1 MFENLQEKLQRAFKT
16 LRGQATL
23 TEENIDEALREIRL
37 ALLEA
42 DVNFKVVKQ
51 LIDQIRVKAVGQ
63 DVLTA
68 LSPGEQVIKIVRD
81 ELVEILGRDTARMK
95 FASQPPTVILMAG
108 LQGSGKTTTS
118 GKLANWLKNG
128 GHRPLLVSVDV
139 YRPAA
144 REQLK
149 VVAQA
154 VKANIYEGE
163 VGEATPGPRD
173 PRAKEARRE
182 AINTGS
188 DVLIVDTAGRLHI
201 DDQLM
206 DEMQLLKRLLNPQEI
221 LFVADAMTGQD
232 AVNSADEFHKKLSLT
247 GVVLTKMDGDAR
259 GGAALSIRQ
268 VTGQPIKFIGVGEKY
283 DALEPFHP
291 DRIVSRILGMG
302 DILSLIE
309 RAESQIDKK
318 KAQEMATKA
327 LTGDGFSLEDFRDQ
341 LRQVKKMGSMKSLLG
356 MLPSIGP
363 FSGLQKAADN
373 VDEGQIN
380 RVEAIINSMTTHER
394 NHHEVINGSRRKR
407 IARGSG
413 TTVQEVNNLLRQYA
427 QMKKMFKQMG
437 KTVAPRTG
445 LFHQLQGQPAHG
457 VAGIDFHHRLEPA
470 IALGCAIDEGVDA
483 NRPDIAGALQFRFEQ
498 RKDVAIEALEA
509 ARNVR
514 RFAEQRGYVRRYAAA
529 VVGRRPVGPELSLAV
544 IDQAGVAAELQVAR
558 PHLQLDGEIQRALQ
572 PGFDDHLSAILQ
584 GTGQPLLLCRQ
595 HL

>member
-16 LRGQATL
+16 LRGQAVL
-23 TEENIDEALREIRL
+23 NEENMQESLRELRL

-42 DVNFKVVKQ
+42 DVSLPVVKKFIEQ
-51 LIDQIRVKAVGQ
+51 VQAKAVGQ
-63 DVLTA
+63 QVMTA
-68 LSPGEQVIKIVRD
+68 LAPGEQVIKIVRD
-81 ELVEILGRDTARMK
+81 ELVELLGHDTARVK

-154 VKANIYEGE
+154 IKAHLYEGE
-163 VGEATPGPRD
+163 VSEANTATVERLV
-173 PRAKEARRE
+173 KEARRE
-182 AINTGS
+182 AVNSGC

-206 DEMQLLKRLLNPQEI
+206 EEMQSLKRILNPQEI

-232 AVNSADEFHKKLSLT
+232 AVRSADEFHKKLSLT

-268 VTGQPIKFIGVGEKY
+268 VTGQPIKFIGTGEKY
-283 DALEPFHP
+283 DSLEPFHP

-309 RAESQIDKK
+309 RAEQTVDKK
-318 KAQEMATKA
+318 KAEEIAARA

-341 LRQVKKMGSMKSLLG
+341 LRQVKKMGSIQNLMG
-356 MLPSIGP
+356 MLPKIGP
-363 FSGLQKAADN
+363 FSGLQKAADK
-373 VDEGQIN
+373 VDESQIN
-380 RVEAIINSMTTHER
+380 RVEAIINSMTRHER
-394 NHHEVINGSRRKR
+394 LHHEVINGSRRKR

-413 TTVQEVNNLLRQYA
+413 TSVQEVNNLLRQYA
-427 QMKKMFKQMG
+427 QMRKMFKQMG
-437 KTVAPRTG
+437 KVSFAR
-445 LFHQLQGQPAHG
+445 
-457 VAGIDFHHRLEPA
+457 RLA
-470 IALGCAIDEGVDA
+470 SMK
-483 NRPDIAGALQFRFEQ
+483 F
-498 RKDVAIEALEA
+498 
-509 ARNVR
+509 
-514 RFAEQRGYVRRYAAA
+514 
-529 VVGRRPVGPELSLAV
+529 
-544 IDQAGVAAELQVAR
+544 
-558 PHLQLDGEIQRALQ
+558 
-572 PGFDDHLSAILQ
+572 PG
-584 GTGQPLLLCRQ
+584 
-595 HL
+595 

>member
-1 MFENLQEKLQRAFKT
+1 MFENLQERLQRTFKS
-16 LRGQATL
+16 LRGQAVL
-23 TEENIDEALREIRL
+23 NEENIQETLRELRL

-51 LIDQIRVKAVGQ
+51 FIDQVQAKAVGQ
-63 DVLTA
+63 QVMSA

-81 ELVEILGRDTARMK
+81 ELAEILGKDTARVK
-95 FASQPPTVILMAG
+95 FASQPPTVVLMAG

-118 GKLANWLKNG
+118 GKLAHWFKNG

-154 VKANIYEGE
+154 IKAQIYQGE
-163 VGEATPGPRD
+163 VGEANTATVEKL
-173 PRAKEARRE
+173 AKEARRE
-182 AINTGS
+182 AINSGC

-206 DEMQLLKRLLNPQEI
+206 EEMQSLKRLLNPSEI

-232 AVNSADEFHKKLSLT
+232 AVRSADEFHKKLTLT

-268 VTGQPIKFIGVGEKY
+268 VTGAPIKFIGVGEKH

-309 RAESQIDKK
+309 RAEQTVDKK
-318 KAQEMATKA
+318 KAQDMAARA
-327 LTGDGFSLEDFRDQ
+327 LSGDGFSLEDFREQ
-341 LRQVKKMGSMKSLLG
+341 LRQVRKMGSIQNLMG

-363 FSGLQKAADN
+363 FAGLQKHADKI
-373 VDEGQIN
+373 DEKQIN
-380 RVEAIINSMTTHER
+380 HVEAIINSMTAYER
-394 NHHEVINGSRRKR
+394 HHHDVINGSRRKR

-413 TTVQEVNNLLRQYA
+413 RTVQEVNNLLRQYA
-427 QMKKMFKQMG
+427 QMRKMFKQMG
-437 KTVAPRTG
+437 KGNFMRRM
-445 LFHQLQGQPAHG
+445 
-457 VAGIDFHHRLEPA
+457 AGM
-470 IALGCAIDEGVDA
+470 
-483 NRPDIAGALQFRFEQ
+483 
-498 RKDVAIEALEA
+498 KM
-509 ARNVR
+509 
-514 RFAEQRGYVRRYAAA
+514 
-529 VVGRRPVGPELSLAV
+529 
-544 IDQAGVAAELQVAR
+544 
-558 PHLQLDGEIQRALQ
+558 
-572 PGFDDHLSAILQ
+572 PG
-584 GTGQPLLLCRQ
+584 
-595 HL
+595 

>member
-1 MFENLQEKLQRAFKT
+1 MFENLQEKLQRAFKS
-16 LRGQATL
+16 LRGQAVL
-23 TEENIDEALREIRL
+23 TEENIAEALKQIRL

-42 DVNFKVVKQ
+42 DVNFKVVKD
-51 LIDQIRVKAVGQ
+51 LIDRIQAKAVGQ
-63 DVLTA
+63 QVMTA

-81 ELVEILGRDTARMK
+81 ELVETLGKDTSKLK
-95 FASQPPTVILMAG
+95 FASQPPTVVLMAG

-149 VVAQA
+149 VVAA
-154 VKANIYEGE
+154 AIKANLYEGE
-163 VGEATPGPRD
+163 VEESNTATVERL
-173 PRAKEARRE
+173 AKEARRE
-182 AINTGS
+182 AVISGC

-206 DEMQLLKRLLNPQEI
+206 DEMQSLKRLLNPQEI
-221 LFVADAMTGQD
+221 LFVADSMTGQD
-232 AVNSADEFHKKLSLT
+232 AVRSADEFHKKLTLT

-259 GGAALSIRQ
+259 GGAAISIRQ

-309 RAESQIDKK
+309 KAESQVDKK
-318 KAQEMATKA
+318 KAQELATKA
-327 LTGDGFSLEDFRDQ
+327 LTGGGFSLEDFRDQ
-341 LRQVKKMGSMKSLLG
+341 LRQVRKMGSLQSLMG

-363 FSGLQKAADN
+363 FAGMQKAADK
-373 VDEGQIN
+373 VDEKQIN
-380 RVEAIINSMTTHER
+380 RVEAIINSMTGYER
-394 NHHEVINGSRRKR
+394 DHHEVINGSRRKR

-437 KTVAPRTG
+437 KPSFARRM
-445 LFHQLQGQPAHG
+445 
-457 VAGIDFHHRLEPA
+457 AGMKL
-470 IALGCAIDEGVDA
+470 
-483 NRPDIAGALQFRFEQ
+483 
-498 RKDVAIEALEA
+498 
-509 ARNVR
+509 
-514 RFAEQRGYVRRYAAA
+514 
-529 VVGRRPVGPELSLAV
+529 
-544 IDQAGVAAELQVAR
+544 
-558 PHLQLDGEIQRALQ
+558 
-572 PGFDDHLSAILQ
+572 PGM
-584 GTGQPLLLCRQ
+584 
-595 HL
+595 

>member
-1 MFENLQEKLQRAFKT
+1 MFENLQEKLQRAFKS
-16 LRGQATL
+16 LRGQAVL
-23 TEENIDEALREIRL
+23 TEENISEALKQIRL

-42 DVNFKVVKQ
+42 DVNFKVVKD
-51 LIDQIRVKAVGQ
+51 LIDRIQAKAVGQ
-63 DVLTA
+63 EVLTA

-81 ELVEILGRDTARMK
+81 ELVATLGQDTAKLK
-95 FASQPPTVILMAG
+95 FASQPPTVVLMAG

-149 VVAQA
+149 VVAA
-154 VKANIYEGE
+154 AIKANIYEGS
-163 VGEATPGPRD
+163 VGEANTATVERL
-173 PRAKEARRE
+173 AKEARRE
-182 AINTGS
+182 AINTGC

-206 DEMQLLKRLLNPQEI
+206 DEMQSLKRLLNPQEL
-221 LFVADAMTGQD
+221 LFVADSMTGQD

-309 RAESQIDKK
+309 KAESQIDRK
-318 KAQEMATKA
+318 KAGELATKA
-327 LTGDGFSLEDFRDQ
+327 LSGDGFSLEDFRDQ
-341 LRQVKKMGSMKSLLG
+341 LRQVRKMGSLQSIIG
-356 MLPSIGP
+356 MLPSVGA
-363 FSGLQKAADN
+363 FSGLQKAADK
-373 VDEGQIN
+373 VDEKQIN
-380 RVEAIINSMTTHER
+380 RVEAIINSMTGFER
-394 NHHEVINGSRRKR
+394 NHHESINGSRRKR

-413 TTVQEVNNLLRQYA
+413 TSVQEVNNLLRQYA

-437 KTVAPRTG
+437 KPSFARRM
-445 LFHQLQGQPAHG
+445 
-457 VAGIDFHHRLEPA
+457 AGMKF
-470 IALGCAIDEGVDA
+470 
-483 NRPDIAGALQFRFEQ
+483 
-498 RKDVAIEALEA
+498 
-509 ARNVR
+509 
-514 RFAEQRGYVRRYAAA
+514 
-529 VVGRRPVGPELSLAV
+529 
-544 IDQAGVAAELQVAR
+544 
-558 PHLQLDGEIQRALQ
+558 
-572 PGFDDHLSAILQ
+572 PGM
-584 GTGQPLLLCRQ
+584 
-595 HL
+595 

>member
-1 MFENLQEKLQRAFKT
+1 MFENLQERLQKTFKS
-16 LRGQATL
+16 LRGQAVL
-23 TEENIDEALREIRL
+23 NEENMQETLRELRL

-51 LIDQIRVKAVGQ
+51 FIDQVQAKATGQ
-63 DVLTA
+63 QVMAA

-81 ELVEILGRDTARMK
+81 ELITILGKDTARMK
-95 FASQPPTVILMAG
+95 FASQPPTVVLMAG

-118 GKLANWLKNG
+118 GKLAHWFKNG

-154 VKANIYEGE
+154 IKAQIYQGE
-163 VGEATPGPRD
+163 VGEANTPTVERL
-173 PRAKEARRE
+173 AKEARRE
-182 AINTGS
+182 AVNSGC

-206 DEMQLLKRLLNPQEI
+206 EEMQSLKKLLNPSEI

-268 VTGQPIKFIGVGEKY
+268 VTGAPIKFIGVGEKY

-309 RAESQIDKK
+309 RAEQTVDKK
-318 KAQEMATKA
+318 KAQDIAARA
-327 LTGDGFSLEDFRDQ
+327 LSGDGFSLEDFRDQ
-341 LRQVKKMGSMKSLLG
+341 LRQVRKMGSIQNLMG

-363 FSGLQKAADN
+363 FAGLQKHADK
-373 VDEGQIN
+373 VDEKQIN
-380 RVEAIINSMTTHER
+380 HVEAIINSMTQYER
-394 NHHEVINGSRRKR
+394 LHHDVINGSRRKR

-413 TTVQEVNNLLRQYA
+413 TTVQEVNHLLRQYA
-427 QMKKMFKQMG
+427 QMRKMFKQMG
-437 KTVAPRTG
+437 KGNMLRR
-445 LFHQLQGQPAHG
+445 L
-457 VAGIDFHHRLEPA
+457 AGMKM
-470 IALGCAIDEGVDA
+470 G
-483 NRPDIAGALQFRFEQ
+483 
-498 RKDVAIEALEA
+498 
-509 ARNVR
+509 
-514 RFAEQRGYVRRYAAA
+514 
-529 VVGRRPVGPELSLAV
+529 
-544 IDQAGVAAELQVAR
+544 
-558 PHLQLDGEIQRALQ
+558 
-572 PGFDDHLSAILQ
+572 
-584 GTGQPLLLCRQ
+584 
-595 HL
+595 

>member
-1 MFENLQEKLQRAFKT
+1 MFENLQEKLQRAFKS
-16 LRGQATL
+16 LRGQARL

-42 DVNFKVVKQ
+42 DVNFKVVKL
-51 LIDQIRVKAVGQ
+51 LIEQIRAKAVGQ
-63 DVLTA
+63 EVMTA

-81 ELVEILGRDTARMK
+81 ELVALLGADTARVK
-95 FASQPPTVILMAG
+95 FASQPPTVALMAG

-118 GKLANWLKNG
+118 GKLAHWFKQG

-154 VKANIYEGE
+154 VKANIYEG
-163 VGEATPGPRD
+163 VVTEANTATVERLV
-173 PRAKEARRE
+173 KEARRE
-182 AINTGS
+182 AVVSGC

-201 DDQLM
+201 DEQLM
-206 DEMQLLKRLLNPQEI
+206 DEMQSLKKLLNPSEI

-232 AVNSADEFHKKLSLT
+232 AVNSADEFHKKLTLT

-309 RAESQIDKK
+309 RAEQQIDKK
-318 KAQEMATKA
+318 KAAEMASKA
-327 LTGDGFSLEDFRDQ
+327 LSGDGFSLEDFRDQ
-341 LRQVKKMGSMKSLLG
+341 LRQVKKMGSIKNLMG
-356 MLPSIGP
+356 MMPSIGP
-363 FSGLQKAADN
+363 FSGLQKAADH
-373 VDEGQIN
+373 VDEKQIN
-380 RVEAIINSMTTHER
+380 RVEAIINSMTSYER
-394 NHHEVINGSRRKR
+394 THHEVINGSRRKR

-413 TTVQEVNNLLRQYA
+413 TTIQEVNNLLRQYA

-437 KTVAPRTG
+437 KASFAR
-445 LFHQLQGQPAHG
+445 
-457 VAGIDFHHRLEPA
+457 RLA
-470 IALGCAIDEGVDA
+470 SM
-483 NRPDIAGALQFRFEQ
+483 
-498 RKDVAIEALEA
+498 KM
-509 ARNVR
+509 
-514 RFAEQRGYVRRYAAA
+514 
-529 VVGRRPVGPELSLAV
+529 
-544 IDQAGVAAELQVAR
+544 
-558 PHLQLDGEIQRALQ
+558 
-572 PGFDDHLSAILQ
+572 PGM
-584 GTGQPLLLCRQ
+584 
-595 HL
+595 